1 MLLSDL
7 LDLSILNTAAKV
19 MYLLLRVLLI
29 PLLLILLASI
39 AGRNTG
45 IANILHDLE
54 INVINQLRL
63 LHLQLL
69 CLQLLDGL
77 GNTLCRD
84 LLLVVLVVEVQ
95 QRKDLLLVRSLLLL
109 WEVYWV
115 GVLRRFR
122 DLVLFGWQLGT
133 VGCWRVAEGCCDCWV
148 YDWLLWGAC
157 AVLGADGQSFLI
169 CCKFGLLLLCSLWW
183 RQFFLCCTLP
193 RVRSFSWPIGLT
205 HLFWY
210 LLFHVRLWPWRS
222 LTREPFLKH
231 IIFDHKLFLS
241 FKQLWQVKV
250 ILLGAVK

>member
-7 LDLSILNTAAKV
+7 LNLSILNTAAKV

-45 IANILHDLE
+45 VANILHDLE

-109 WEVYWV
+109 
-115 GVLRRFR
+115 
-122 DLVLFGWQLGT
+122 
-133 VGCWRVAEGCCDCWV
+133 
-148 YDWLLWGAC
+148 
-157 AVLGADGQSFLI
+157 
-169 CCKFGLLLLCSLWW
+169 
-183 RQFFLCCTLP
+183 
-193 RVRSFSWPIGLT
+193 
-205 HLFWY
+205 
-210 LLFHVRLWPWRS
+210 
-222 LTREPFLKH
+222 
-231 IIFDHKLFLS
+231 
-241 FKQLWQVKV
+241 
-250 ILLGAVK
+250 